1 MQRRLAFD
9 AHKVLGFSPPGAE
22 DSYVSRLLVDKQSVG
37 SERLVVNHFT
47 LRPGKSTPSGSH
59 CAPYD
64 ELYYFL
70 SGQGV
75 LHLGDKPEVYEVT
88 PGWVAFI
95 PGGTL
100 HSLHNTGDQD
110 IELLT
115 IMPLPPEPGVNST
128 YDARLAA
135 WGTSFRMTDE

>member
-1 MQRRLAFD
+1 MQRQLAFD
-9 AHKVLGFSPPGAE
+9 AHKVVGFSPPGAE
-22 DSYVSRLLVDKQSVG
+22 DSYVSRMLVDKQSVG

-59 CAPYD
+59 PAPYD
-64 ELYYFL
+64 ELYYVL

-75 LHLGDKPEVYEVT
+75 LHLGDKPEVYHVT
-88 PGWVAFI
+88 AGWVALI

-100 HSLHNTGDQD
+100 HSLHNSGEQD
-110 IELLT
+110 LELLT
-115 IMPLPPEPGVNST
+115 VMPLPLVPGVNAT

-135 WGTSFRMTDE
+135 WGASFRMVEE